1 MTPPTKK
8 RARSAASLPDPTK
21 EDMHNLGVSFREHVR
36 VVIRICEG
44 TKLNGNPCTRHALKG
59 VGSRYC
65 FSHAPVADKVARS
78 AEIQLEKDAK
88 EARKLASAG
97 KKKGKAGGSAP
108 KFDPRFD
115 HTTI

>member
-1 MTPPTKK
+1 MIPSAKK
-8 RARSAASLPDPTK
+8 RARSAASLPDPTE

-44 TKLNGNPCTRHALKG
+44 TKRNGNPCTKHVLKG
-59 VGSRYC
+59 EGSRYC
-65 FSHAPVADKVARS
+65 YSHASKSDQAARS
-78 AEIQLEKDAK
+78 AEIQLEKDDIA
-88 EARKLASAG
+88 ARKLASAG